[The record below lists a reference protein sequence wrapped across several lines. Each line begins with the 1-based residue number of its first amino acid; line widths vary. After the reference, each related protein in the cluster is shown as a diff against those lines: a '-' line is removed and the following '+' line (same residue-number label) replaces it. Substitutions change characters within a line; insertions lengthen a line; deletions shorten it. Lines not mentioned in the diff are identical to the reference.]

1 MILSCCKIHRDILW
15 ILWSSIVRNIATVIY
30 LFVLW
35 KKNKSCKEAFLY
47 NNLPINNRYRSID
60 KLQISWIKLRRC
72 KSVKISTFVLAF
84 LVVEYGLFIQ
94 LTHSLYNHPECR
106 NFGKLFSFKRF
117 FWNVKFNQ
125 FKCRWTVYEWIK
137 NFKYQIEVHDGFT
150 LYLRANMFN
159 EEIMF
164 LLWKVRT
171 LKCLIYFT
179 AWEIELRRELSAR

>member
-1 MILSCCKIHRDILW
+1 MIFYRFCDRRLFEILRQWSIYSFIERRINLARKLFYTIIYQLIIDIGQLT
-15 ILWSSIVRNIATVIY
+15 SY
-30 LFVLW
+30 
-35 KKNKSCKEAFLY
+35 
-47 NNLPINNRYRSID
+47 
-60 KLQISWIKLRRC
+60 KLQISWIKLSRC

-84 LVVEYGLFIQ
+84 LVLEYGLFIQ
-94 LTHSLYNHPECR
+94 LTHSLYNHPEWR
-106 NFGKLFSFKRF
+106 NLGKLFSFKRF

-150 LYLRANMFN
+150 LYLRANMFD

-164 LLWKVRT
+164 LLWKVQT

-179 AWEIELRRELSAR
+179 ASEIELCRELSAR